1 MQVCGYCLTMKK
13 SKSAEI
19 FTTLLEHKNIKI
31 EQIVSSDKISD
42 KVYVQK
48 QDEWVFLVKGQA
60 KLDLDGKVVTL
71 EEGESLFIPSGKKH
85 KVLQT
90 QSGTVWLAV
99 HIF

>member
-1 MQVCGYCLTMKK
+1 MNTHTP
-13 SKSAEI
+13 AEI

-31 EQIVSSDKISD
+31 ERIVSSDKISD

-48 QDEWVFLVKGQA
+48 QDEWVFLLKGKA
-60 KLDLDGKVVTL
+60 KLDLDGKMIEL
-71 EEGESLFIPSGKKH
+71 KEGESLFIPSGKKH